1 MRIAYRFTDVGENTS
16 GNSDTVVQAVVR

>member
-16 GNSDTVVQAVVR
+16 GNNDTVLQAVVR